1 MLELELHR
9 VRSNWRFK
17 GPLSRTTL
25 AAPGGVLGMK
35 MKSRLGMLVLALE
48 EL

>member
-1 MLELELHR
+1 MIGSTKCRYARLVDSSAFGSE
-9 VRSNWRFK
+9 
-17 GPLSRTTL
+17 
-25 AAPGGVLGMK
+25 LGMN